1 MNPSGHAPG
10 PPRPLHGW
18 ELVTGLPIGAE
29 SAPIASLADHG
40 DPRGALEAAIASAL
54 TRSPCVVSFSGGRDS
69 SAVLA
74 IATSVARR
82 EGLPDPVPVTL
93 RFPGIASIEESG
105 WQELVIAHL
114 GLGDWERIEIDE
126 ELDYLGDIARAGL
139 RVHGLLYPA
148 NAHLHV
154 PIFERARGGRV
165 LTGFDGDGLFSSWRW
180 ARAQRVLH
188 GRVRPQVRDPGR
200 IALAFAPPVLRR
212 RLMRDPVLAQ
222 LPWVR
227 AQARPA
233 LASLL
238 LADAAS
244 EPRRWD
250 ERVHDFARWRH
261 LHLTTHSLQVLA
273 DPHDVEV
280 VHPFL
285 DGAFLGALARTGG
298 AYGFGNR
305 TSAMEALFGDLLPPE
320 TIARRTKAE
329 FSAGLWRTQ
338 AKAFAARWDGTGLD
352 ERVDPQ
358 RLREEWRSPAPWF
371 GANTLLQAA
380 WLSGG

>member
-1 MNPSGHAPG
+1 
-10 PPRPLHGW
+10 LHGW

-29 SAPIASLADHG
+29 SAPIAPLADHH

-74 IATSVARR
+74 SATSVARR
-82 EGLPDPVPVTL
+82 EGLPDPVPMTL
-93 RFPGIASIEESG
+93 RFAGIVSIDESS
-105 WQELVIAHL
+105 WQERVIAHL

-126 ELDYLGDIARAGL
+126 ELDYLGDIAQAGL
-139 RVHGLLYPA
+139 RAHGLLYPA

-165 LTGFDGDGLFSSWRW
+165 LTGFDGDGLFGSWRW
-180 ARAQRVLH
+180 ARAQGVLH
-188 GRVRPQVRDPGR
+188 GRIRPQPRDPVR
-200 IALAFAPPVLRR
+200 IALAFAPRALRR
-212 RLMRDPVLAQ
+212 RVMREPLLAQ

-238 LADAAS
+238 LTEAAG

-250 ERVHDFARWRH
+250 ERVHHYARRRH
-261 LHLTTHSLQVLA
+261 LHLTTYSLQVLA
-273 DPHDVEV
+273 DRHDVEV
-280 VHPFL
+280 MHPLL
-285 DGAFLGALARTGG
+285 DGAFLAAVSRAGG
-298 AYGFGNR
+298 AAGLGDR
-305 TSAMEALFGDLLPPE
+305 TSAMEALFGDLLPRE
-320 TIARRTKAE
+320 TITRRTKAE
-329 FSAGLWRTQ
+329 FSGGLWRTQ
-338 AKAFAARWDGTGLD
+338 AKAFAARWEGTGLD
-352 ERVDPQ
+352 ERIDPQ
-358 RLREEWRSPAPWF
+358 RLREEWRSPTPWF

-380 WLSGG
+380 WLSGV